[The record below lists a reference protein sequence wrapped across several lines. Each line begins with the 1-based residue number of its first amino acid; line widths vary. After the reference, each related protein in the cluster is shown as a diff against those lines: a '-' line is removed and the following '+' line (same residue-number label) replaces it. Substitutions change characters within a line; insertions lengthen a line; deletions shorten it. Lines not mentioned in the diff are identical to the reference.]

1 MIVHCTKKLA
11 AKLPNS
17 EPSSHSETGPLGSWH
32 ANLYTFDRRQCV
44 LFTHDE
50 TRYSLFLTGVVKP
63 MFENFDELFKGM
75 FLGSL
80 FMLGVPDNQLKRAEL
95 ALGKMTFDSN
105 TDRSVLGSMNNLKH
119 MIHGRIVEVDN
130 VMDLNLLELNH
141 WLTGIPMK
149 SPARPNFGW
158 PQKDMKALVSA
169 L

>member
-11 AKLPNS
+11 AKFPNVTS
-17 EPSSHSETGPLGSWH
+17 EPQTETSPLGSWH

-63 MFENFDELFKGM
+63 MFENMDEFFKGM

-80 FMLGVPDNQLKRAEL
+80 FSIGVPDNKLKRVEL

-105 TDRSVLGSMNNLKH
+105 TDRSVLGSMTNLKH
-119 MIHGRIVEVDN
+119 MIHARVVEVEN
-130 VMDLNLLELNH
+130 VMDLDLLELNH
-141 WLTGIPMK
+141 WLTNIPRK
-149 SPARPNFGW
+149 SLAHPNFGW
-158 PQKDMKALVSA
+158 PQREMKALVA
-169 L
+169 TL